1 MTRPRAFSHEIAGLS
16 NPFLEENWVL
26 DLGWRGG
33 HLKSALGGMERT
45 RVMVFVHA
53 DQATDLDGGHDWR
66 WVARDTFAASDTRC
80 KSVADDPTV
89 NVTVMVP
96 ALCSSCVMEPVYL
109 VSTV

>member
-16 NPFLEENWVL
+16 NSFLEENWVL

-53 DQATDLDGGHDWR
+53 DQAT
-66 WVARDTFAASDTRC
+66 VARC
-80 KSVADDPTV
+80 KSVAGDPTPI
-89 NVTVMVP
+89 VTP
-96 ALCSSCVMEPVYL
+96 IEICRL
-109 VSTV
+109 VSVASPHSLPAIMGCPLLM